1 MAAEDTL
8 RDSLNTSDPN
18 RLSAAF
24 QDINLGDLL
33 TMLIAGATP
42 TEAGLSPSSD
52 VVTLAVV
59 PTEVYQV
66 NVTAG
71 SPTGIRKLLKGPQT
85 IAPATGECV
94 WTPGTKLIKFSAA
107 DTDTTVSVTYGRS
120 TDKASIL
127 LRNLGEQDR

>member
-8 RDSLNTSDPN
+8 RDSLNTADPN
-18 RLSAAF
+18 RLSAAL
-24 QDINLGDLL
+24 QDIELGEML
-33 TMLIAGATP
+33 TMLIAAAAGTQ
-42 TEAGLSPSSD
+42 TGLSPSSN
-52 VVTLAVV
+52 VVTLAAV
-59 PTEVYQV
+59 PTAVYQV

-94 WTPGTKLIKFSAA
+94 WTEGTALIKFSAA
-107 DTDTTVSVTYGRS
+107 DTNTTVSVTYARS

-127 LRNLGEQDR
+127 LRNLGEKDR